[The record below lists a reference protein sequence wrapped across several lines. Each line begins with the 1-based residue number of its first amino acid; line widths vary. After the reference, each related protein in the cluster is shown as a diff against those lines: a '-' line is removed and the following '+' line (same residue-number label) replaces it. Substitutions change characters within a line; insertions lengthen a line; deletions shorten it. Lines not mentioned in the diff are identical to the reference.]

1 MKKIVTLALTALMLL
16 SCVTSFASF
25 NDVTS
30 DDWAYAEISAME
42 SLGFI
47 KGDANGNFNPSKAL
61 TLSDLKA
68 LPNWEGIIARPAA
81 AEAIGENADDKE
93 MTRAEFVSVIIKAIN
108 ATSDHKGSSF
118 SDVADDAWFSS
129 DVECAKAIGL
139 INGYEDGT
147 FRADNKVSK
156 REAAVVGFRLKNFI
170 DMVSK

>member
-25 NDVTS
+25 NDVTR

-81 AEAIGENADDKE
+81 AEAIGERYLAFDDG
-93 MTRAEFVSVIIKAIN
+93 A
-108 ATSDHKGSSF
+108 SS
-118 SDVADDAWFSS
+118 DDARVF
-129 DVECAKAIGL
+129 
-139 INGYEDGT
+139 
-147 FRADNKVSK
+147 ADMLAEKVGI
-156 REAAVVGFRLKNFI
+156 AAVFSGNDADGYKYAVVSRTQDDREIGKALNTACNGRGGGKP
-170 DMVSK
+170 DMVQGSVAATKEEIEKFWN